1 MSLKENK
8 EKFNIENKDFK
19 TKIKSGMLQFL
30 IYFGIF
36 AMSIIFWELLLRFQI
51 GGNIKPVNLPFL
63 LFVPTQALVLA
74 AINGIFPKKVNKI
87 LLPLTLLIVAVYYG
101 IQLVYYRIF
110 GSLLSVYL
118 LGMGTDAVGNF
129 GWAMKETIIKS
140 IGFILL
146 LLLPAIAV
154 LVLCLTKVLKPNQYH
169 VSIHFGALAL
179 AAGLWFAAVGS
190 LGFFGTGRSTAYYAF
205 HSSLADT
212 DTAASRL
219 GTMTTTLV
227 EAGSYYFGIKDV
239 EDKNSLETID
249 VNNLL
254 LTAEAAENVNSEP
267 EYHTDLLPGEMV
279 ADSEIPSEPEPE
291 PEPEIEKIPYVYNG
305 IDFDKVIANTE
316 NEELRNM
323 YTYFANRTPTTTNE
337 YTGLL
342 EDYNLIYICA
352 ESYWSY
358 AIDERVTPTLYKM
371 SQNGIIL
378 NNYYN
383 SFRNTTTNG
392 EYAFSTSLWPD
403 MSRQADQ
410 GLAVGSMPQSSDKY
424 MPFGLGD
431 MFSAKEIST
440 FAFHNYYGFYYRR
453 QLSYPNLGYENV
465 AFMGNG
471 MKFTSAWPASDL
483 ELIEQSVDKY
493 IDEDQFFTYYMTFS
507 GHGPYNSSNYMYRK
521 NIAEVKNRLG
531 DDAKNYNSEALG
543 YFAGNLEL
551 EYAMEYLVG
560 RLEEAG
566 KMDKTLIVITG
577 DHYPYYLTES
587 GRASLVGEPLA
598 EKDIYKS
605 SCIMYTTGLEEP
617 IISDVYCCNV
627 DIVPTIFNLYG
638 INFDSRLLMGTDIFS
653 DGIHKAV
660 LYDKSFITDKVRYDA
675 KTGDIEWKIDP
686 NAYDWEHLDSYIESM
701 NTLID
706 SEFAASVNIV
716 KMNFYFNLWK
726 DANLLTE
733 DEIIEEQNRA
743 VKVKSQMAQ
752 LNADEQNRRAA
763 YQAKQAEEAAAAAA
777 AQAAQEN
784 PAPTE

>member
-1 MSLKENK
+1 MCLKENK
-8 EKFNIENKDFK
+8 EKFDIENKDFK

-30 IYFGIF
+30 NYFGIF
-36 AMSIIFWELLLRFQI
+36 AVSIIFWELLLRFQI

-63 LFVPTQALVLA
+63 LFVPTQAAILA

-169 VSIHFGALAL
+169 VSIHFGALVL

-190 LGFFGTGRSTAYYAF
+190 LGLFGTGRSTAYYAF

-227 EAGSYYFGIKDV
+227 EAGSYYLGIKDV

-617 IISDVYCCNV
+617 IVSDVYCCNV

-752 LNADEQNRRAA
+752 LNVDEQNRRAA